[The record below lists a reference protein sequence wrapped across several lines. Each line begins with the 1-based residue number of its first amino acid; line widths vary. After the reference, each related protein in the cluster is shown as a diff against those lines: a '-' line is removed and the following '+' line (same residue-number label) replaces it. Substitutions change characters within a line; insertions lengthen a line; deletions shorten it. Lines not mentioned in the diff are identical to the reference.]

1 MSYLTITCW
10 AYVRDGI
17 ATDPLGVLTLETDN
31 TNTVSADLP
40 AGTKVISV
48 AAAGAAHNCA
58 IGAEPDA
65 LTTPTFHVPDGG
77 ERDIR
82 VTKRALLD
90 LKVAAVAI

>member
-1 MSYLTITCW
+1 MATLTTTCW
-10 AYVRDGI
+10 AWTRDGI
-17 ATDPLGVLTLETDN
+17 ATDPLGVLSLETDS
-31 TNTVSADLP
+31 TNTVSADFP
-40 AGTKVISV
+40 DGTKIISV
-48 AAAGAAHNCA
+48 ASAGAGHNCA
-58 IGAEPDA
+58 LGAEPDA